1 MKLLHILHTEAA
13 AGWGG
18 QEIRVLQ
25 ETRLLLERGH
35 RVSLVCQADSPL
47 EERARPISN
56 SRFQLIPISM
66 KSALSLWVFL
76 ALYRYVSKNN
86 LDVIH
91 THSSIDSWLGGLVGK
106 LSGIPVVRTRHVSL
120 PVNDFFPNHLLYS
133 YIPQRILTSGNMI
146 SDIVKQIRC
155 VDSNKVVSI
164 PAGVDP
170 RKFDSRISGEKIREE
185 LKIDLNQILI
195 GKIGVVRGW
204 KGHNYFLEAIPL
216 ILKKIPYAKFVI
228 VGDGPGFKEIK
239 SKVKLAGIDNKVDLL
254 GHREDVPEI
263 MAALDVQVL
272 ASFAGEGT
280 PQVIPQA
287 FAMKTP
293 VVATKIASIP
303 DLLGQGERGI
313 LIEPENALSLAEGVV
328 KVIRNSEAASHLVEN
343 ASSFCLK
350 ELTVD
355 KMMDSTI
362 AIYEEV
368 VSSSKKN

>member
-47 EERARPISN
+47 EERARPISS
-56 SRFQLIPISM
+56 SRFHLIPISM

-76 ALYRYVSKNN
+76 TLYRYVSKNN

-91 THSSIDSWLGGLVGK
+91 THSSVDSWLGGVVGK
-106 LSGIPVVRTRHVSL
+106 LSGVPVIRTRHVSL

-146 SDIVKQIRC
+146 SDIIKQVRC
-155 VDSNKVVSI
+155 VDSNQVVSI
-164 PAGVDP
+164 PAGVDL
-170 RKFDSRISGEKIREE
+170 RKFDSEISGEKIREE
-185 LKIDLNQILI
+185 LKVDSNQILI

-216 ILKKIPYAKFVI
+216 ILKKIPSARFVI

-280 PQVIPQA
+280 PQIIPQA
-287 FAMKTP
+287 FVMKTP

-313 LIEPENALSLAEGVV
+313 LIEPENALSLAEGVL
-328 KVIRNSEAASHLVEN
+328 KLIRNPDIAKRLVEN
-343 ASSFCLK
+343 AYSFCLK

-368 VSSSKKN
+368 ASSPQNN

>member
-35 RVSLVCQADSPL
+35 RVSLICQAGSPL
-47 EERARPISN
+47 EERAKSISN
-56 SRFQLIPISM
+56 ALFHLIPISM
-66 KSALSLWVFL
+66 KSALSLGVFRV
-76 ALYRYVSKNN
+76 LYRYVSKNN

-91 THSSIDSWLGGLVGK
+91 THSSIDSWLGGVVGK
-106 LSGIPVVRTRHVSL
+106 LSGVPVVRTRHVSL

-133 YIPQRILTSGNMI
+133 YIPQKILTSGNMI
-146 SDIVKQIRC
+146 SDIVKQVRC
-155 VDSNKVVSI
+155 VDSNKVVSV
-164 PAGVDP
+164 PAGVDI
-170 RKFDSRISGEKIREE
+170 RKFDSEISGEKIREE
-185 LKIDLNQILI
+185 LKVNSNQILI
-195 GKIGVVRGW
+195 GKIGVIRGW

-216 ILKKIPYAKFVI
+216 ILKKIPNARFVI

-239 SKVKLAGIDNKVDLL
+239 SKVNLAGIDNKVDLL
-254 GHREDVPEI
+254 GHREDIPEI

-303 DLLGQGERGI
+303 DLLGQGERGV
-313 LIEPENALSLAEGVV
+313 LIEPKNALSLAEGVL
-328 KVIRNSEAASHLVEN
+328 KIMRNSEIANHLVEN
-343 ASSFCLK
+343 ARSFCLK

-368 VSSSKKN
+368 ASSPKNS

>member
-35 RVSLVCQADSPL
+35 RVSLVCQVDSPL
-47 EERARPISN
+47 EERARSISN
-56 SRFQLIPISM
+56 SRFHLIPISM

-76 ALYRYVSKNN
+76 TLYRYVSKNN

-91 THSSIDSWLGGLVGK
+91 THSSVDSWLGGVVGK
-106 LSGIPVVRTRHVSL
+106 LSGVPVIRTRHVSL

-146 SDIVKQIRC
+146 SDIVKQVRC

-164 PAGVDP
+164 PAGVDL
-170 RKFDSRISGEKIREE
+170 RKFDSEISGEKIREE
-185 LKIDLNQILI
+185 LKVDSNQILI

-216 ILKKIPYAKFVI
+216 ILKKIPSARFVI

-313 LIEPENALSLAEGVV
+313 LIEPENALSLAEGVL
-328 KVIRNSEAASHLVEN
+328 KLIRNPDIAKRLVEN
-343 ASSFCLK
+343 AYSFCLK

-368 VSSSKKN
+368 ASSPQNN

>member
-1 MKLLHILHTEAA
+1 LKLLHILHTEAA
-13 AGWGG
+13 VGWGG

-47 EERARPISN
+47 EERARSISN
-56 SRFQLIPISM
+56 SRFHLIPISM

-76 ALYRYVSKNN
+76 TLYRYVSKNN

-91 THSSIDSWLGGLVGK
+91 THSSVDSWLGGVVGK
-106 LSGIPVVRTRHVSL
+106 LSGVPVIRTRHVSL

-146 SDIVKQIRC
+146 SDIVKQVRH
-155 VDSNKVVSI
+155 VGSTKVVSI
-164 PAGVDP
+164 PAGVDLS
-170 RKFDSRISGEKIREE
+170 KFDSGISGEKIRKE
-185 LKIDLNQILI
+185 LKVDSNQILI

-239 SKVKLAGIDNKVDLL
+239 SKVNLAGIDNKVDLL

-313 LIEPENALSLAEGVV
+313 LIEPENALSLAEGVL
-328 KVIRNSEAASHLVEN
+328 KLIRNPDIAKRLVEN
-343 ASSFCLK
+343 AYSFCLK

-368 VSSSKKN
+368 ASSPQNN